1 MLIPSPYDG
10 YNPFGR
16 RTYNVGGGVGEA
28 MLLGAITGAGTSAI
42 TGGDPLKGAMFGA
55 LGGGV
60 TSGLGGALGGGAS
73 GATAGTTAG
82 TAAGT
87 TAGTAAATG
96 AVESAAASAL
106 PGSMGA
112 EQAAAYF
119 GGPGGSFANIAP
131 PTLPGMG
138 AEQAAS
144 YFGGPNQ
151 TFANIAPP
159 QQDASGIAKFIKD
172 NPIKSAVYGGGITN
186 TLFNRPEYEMPGE
199 KKYDGP
205 LSRFV
210 FDPSRYQPYTP
221 TPPNPPYIPRYAD
234 GGIAGTEKGMYPQ
247 SQFPKTQYAVPS
259 QMPTSAEVI
268 EAGYEP
274 RVNPYTGEMQYR
286 SGGIADLG
294 SYSDGGR
301 LLKGP
306 GDGMSDSIPARIG
319 RKQPARL
326 ADGEFVVPADV
337 VSGIGNGST
346 DAGAKQLYAMMDK
359 VRKAR
364 TGTKK
369 QGKAINPR
377 RYMPA

>member
-1 MLIPSPYDG
+1 MLI
-10 YNPFGR
+10 
-16 RTYNVGGGVGEA
+16 
-28 MLLGAITGAGTSAI
+28 GAATGAGTSAI
-42 TGGDPLKGAMFGA
+42 MGNDPIKGAMFGA
-55 LGGGV
+55 LGGAVMPGIG
-60 TSGLGGALGGGAS
+60 SALGGAP
-73 GATAGTTAG
+73 AGVGST
-82 TAAGT
+82 
-87 TAGTAAATG
+87 
-96 AVESAAASAL
+96 AASAVPGATQSAFQSAL
-106 PGSMGA
+106 PEVLGTAGSSAVPETARAGMTEALRAGSNVPA
-112 EQAAAYF
+112 TSFKDIFTSTPGGPDFGQRVGNYLVQNPGQAAMTGASLANTMF
-119 GGPGGSFANIAP
+119 NSPELAELGG
-131 PTLPGMG
+131 
-138 AEQAAS
+138 
-144 YFGGPNQ
+144 
-151 TFANIAPP
+151 
-159 QQDASGIAKFIKD
+159 D
-172 NPIKSAVYGGGITN
+172 
-186 TLFNRPEYEMPGE
+186 
-199 KKYDGP
+199 KYDGP
-205 LSRFV
+205 LSMFSY
-210 FDPSRYQPYTP
+210 DPRRYRTALAAGGL
-221 TPPNPPYIPRYAD
+221 AD
-234 GGIAGTEKGMYPQ
+234 GGIAGTERGMYPQ

-377 RYMPA
+377 KYMPA